1 MVSRQCLS
9 CYFASILSVIS
20 WSSSLVSCCSFS
32 FKAECPCFIFTRS
45 PGFSRDDNFRLFEG
59 LVPVH
64 GAVCVRACVR
74 ACVCVCVHTCVCA
87 CMCVC
92 VRTCVCVCACV
103 CVCCSARPF
112 LICGPQSPVVNHH
125 LFSTRIDGTFCWFSP
140 SKPLLGAVF
149 RWSGGWVQAR

>member
-45 PGFSRDDNFRLFEG
+45 PGFSRDGNFRLFEG

-74 ACVCVCVHTCVCA
+74 AHVCVCVHVCVCA
-87 CMCVC
+87 HMRVCVCMCVC
-92 VRTCVCVCACV
+92 VLLSKAV
-103 CVCCSARPF
+103 SD
-112 LICGPQSPVVNHH
+112 L
-125 LFSTRIDGTFCWFSP
+125 WP
-140 SKPLLGAVF
+140 SVPYCESSFVF
-149 RWSGGWVQAR
+149 YPY